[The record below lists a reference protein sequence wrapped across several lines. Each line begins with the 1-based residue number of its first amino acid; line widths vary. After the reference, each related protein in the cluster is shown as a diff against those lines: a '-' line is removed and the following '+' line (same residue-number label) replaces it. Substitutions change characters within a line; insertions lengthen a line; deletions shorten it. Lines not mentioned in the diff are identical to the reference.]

1 VKNKGVAAA
10 VCREEEGRYM
20 GFCDCGAGHHRP
32 STLEAM
38 ACNEAL
44 APVAD
49 LNLHRLQVASDV
61 EDVIKNINVGSLCHY
76 STIIKEIDVRKCE
89 FACVSFLHQG
99 RYSNQDTHNLIRSA
113 LSLKYGRHIWLLE
126 PWDASLVPVSISK

>member
-1 VKNKGVAAA
+1 MKKDVIWASVIVVPGIT
-10 VCREEEGRYM
+10 Y
-20 GFCDCGAGHHRP
+20 P

-44 APVAD
+44 APAAD

-76 STIIKEIDVRKCE
+76 STILKEIDVRKCE
-89 FACVSFLHQG
+89 FACVSFVHQG
-99 RYSNQDTHNLIRSA
+99 RYSSQDTHNLIRSA